1 MMNRE
6 NEATIT
12 STGGDPACPCA
23 ERDRDRWEP
32 QIALGLI
39 TRPIGQAIRRILR
52 RVLDPQHRDLLAKP

>member
-1 MMNRE
+1 MYRE

-12 STGGDPACPCA
+12 STGGAPCLPGS

-39 TRPIGQAIRRILR
+39 TRPIVQAIRRILR
-52 RVLDPQHRDLLAKP
+52 RVLHPQRRDFLAKP